1 MREEDTNWIW
11 LTSWERSDDED
22 AGMVYFRKKLIYRSG
37 MGRMTCR
44 ISADSR
50 YKLYVN
56 SCFVQ
61 EGPAKGDLE
70 TWYADPAD
78 VTPYLSE
85 GENAVCVEVLRY
97 PEARN
102 LRNHS
107 LYRTNAPCLY
117 IEDTSE
123 NKEKLLD
130 GRTGWRVRKAEHVHL
145 LGETTVPA
153 PLHILEDAC
162 GDETFAGWMT
172 PSYSDDLWEEARPY
186 RRSEIRLADA
196 PFHLKDRPIPMLE
209 HQDKS
214 FVPEAVIREA
224 KGRDAKTLKEA
235 WERMLEKSEAVCIPE
250 RARVTVEFSAAVLS
264 CGYPILCVSG
274 GAGSRIH
281 MEKAESYAYPKADES
296 EGCAPRKGDRT
307 DREHGQVIGQTD
319 HYCVGGYGT
328 EGIQERYETFWYRTF
343 RVYRITV
350 ETGETPLKIHS
361 FTYRTIEYPLKVRTS
376 FTCSDPSFPAIWDIS
391 LRTLERCMKETYM
404 DCPYYEQLQ
413 YAMDARSEILFTYC
427 VSADD
432 RLARQCMEDLRRS
445 QRKDGMINSCAPN
458 IRSNP
463 IPGFAVFYILMLY
476 DHMMY
481 FGDQELLKDHFPAV
495 EQILRFFEKHRSDK
509 GLVGKVGG
517 PGGQIRPDKYWSF
530 IDWAK
535 EWNATGGVPT
545 AVLQGDGSLTMESL
559 YYCYGLQ
566 HAAKLARF
574 LERPDEARQWEE
586 AAEEVRDCIRKW
598 CCGSRKDEQGNSA
611 ELIQDG
617 PGVEE
622 YSVHC
627 QVFAVL
633 TGTVSV
639 REGRRMLQA
648 TVGNPQFPQASV
660 SFMFYLFRALEQV
673 GLYGEANQ
681 QWELW
686 RRMVRNHLTT
696 CVENDT
702 DERSDCHA
710 WASTLLYE
718 MPSVYLGVQ
727 PAEPGYRSARIAPVP
742 GHLTWA
748 KGTVV
753 TPRGNIQVSWKQTKE
768 GLQCEEKLPEG
779 MRKEDDTDEGIS
791 AHVASACNG
800 EKRASHPCDIPHGG
814 SDRGNHAGGGLFSG
828 RPWKDHVL

>member
-1 MREEDTNWIW
+1 MRDEDTNWIW
-11 LTSWERSDDED
+11 LASWGRSDDED
-22 AGMVYFRKKLIYRSG
+22 AGVVYFRKRVTYRRS

-56 SCFVQ
+56 GEFVQ

-70 TWYADPAD
+70 TWYADTAD
-78 VTPYLSE
+78 VTPYLAE
-85 GENAVCVEVLRY
+85 GENAVCAEVLRY
-97 PEARN
+97 PEDRN

-107 LYRTNAPCLY
+107 LYRTDTPCLY

-123 NKEKLLD
+123 NHGKILD
-130 GRTGWRVRKAEHVHL
+130 GRAGWRARKAGHIHF

-153 PLHILEDAC
+153 PLHILEDVC
-162 GDETFAGWMT
+162 GDGDTAGWMMPT
-172 PSYSDDLWEEARPY
+172 YHDDLWEEARPY

-196 PFHLKDRPIPMLE
+196 PFHLADRPVPMLE
-209 HQDKS
+209 HEEKK

-224 KGRDAKTLKEA
+224 GGMDRGTLQEV
-235 WERMLEKSEAVCIPE
+235 WERMLEVSEAVCIPE
-250 RARVTVEFSAAVLS
+250 RTRVVVEFSAEVLS
-264 CGYPILCVSG
+264 CGYPVLRVSG
-274 GAGSRIH
+274 GAESRIH
-281 MEKAESYAYPKADES
+281 MEKAESYAYPRTDGGGS
-296 EGCAPRKGDRT
+296 RVPQKGDRT

-319 HYCVGGYGT
+319 HYRVGGYGT
-328 EGIQERYETFWYRTF
+328 EEMPERYETFWYRTF
-343 RVYRITV
+343 RVYRLTV
-350 ETGETPLKIHS
+350 ETWDKPLKIHS
-361 FTYRTIEYPLKVRTS
+361 FTYRTIEYPLRVRTS
-376 FTCSDPSFPAIWDIS
+376 FACSDPSFPAIWDIS

-445 QRKDGMINSCAPN
+445 QRRDGMINSCAPS

-481 FGDQELLKDHFPAV
+481 FGDRELIEDHFPAV

-509 GLVGKVGG
+509 GLVGRVGG
-517 PGGQIRPDKYWSF
+517 PGGRIRPDKYWSF

-559 YYCYGLQ
+559 YYCWGLQ

-574 LERPDEARQWEE
+574 LGCSEQARQWEE
-586 AAEEVRDCIRKW
+586 TAKEVRGSIRKW
-598 CCGSRKDEQGNSA
+598 CRGSRRDGQGNSV

-633 TGTVSV
+633 TGVV
-639 REGRRMLQA
+639 NPEEGRRMLQES
-648 TVGNPQFPQASV
+648 VGNPALPQASV
-660 SFMFYLFRALEQV
+660 SFMFYLFRALQRV
-673 GLYGEANQ
+673 GFYEEADH

-686 RRMVRNHLTT
+686 RQMVRNHLTT

-710 WASTLLYE
+710 WASVLLYE
-718 MPSVYLGVQ
+718 LPAVYLGVQ
-727 PAEPGYRSARIAPVP
+727 PAEPGYRSVRIAPVP
-742 GHLTWA
+742 GHLSWA
-748 KGTVV
+748 KGTAA
-753 TPRGNIQVSWKQTKE
+753 TPRGDIQVSWTKTKE
-768 GLQCEEKLPEG
+768 GLQCETVLPEG
-779 MRKEDDTDEGIS
+779 MRREENAD
-791 AHVASACNG
+791 N
-800 EKRASHPCDIPHGG
+800 
-814 SDRGNHAGGGLFSG
+814 
-828 RPWKDHVL
+828 PWITA